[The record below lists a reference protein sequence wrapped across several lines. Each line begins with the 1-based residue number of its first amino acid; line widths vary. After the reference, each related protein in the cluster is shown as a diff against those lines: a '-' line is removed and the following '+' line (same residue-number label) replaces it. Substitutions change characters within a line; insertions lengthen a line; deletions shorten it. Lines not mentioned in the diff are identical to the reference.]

1 MERKWSVEI
10 SKTVVVK
17 VQGNASFFI
26 MHTGEEIGV
35 LAIASLL
42 PFANAVFFPPIVI
55 RSTKWY
61 GAWIIRI

>member
-42 PFANAVFFPPIVI
+42 PFALSFVPPNGMA
-55 RSTKWY
+55 RGT
-61 GAWIIRI
+61 RI